1 MAMFNF
7 KAKKAEETAKE
18 MLENKVYNI
27 KERNE
32 WQAEK
37 VAKRKAILDAQQLK
51 KQKELHEKE
60 KIEMSPLKLGNT
72 APMRTFNASAS
83 HFLPS

>member
-1 MAMFNF
+1 MFNF

>member
-37 VAKRKAILDAQQLK
+37 VAKRKAILDAQ
-51 KQKELHEKE
+51 
-60 KIEMSPLKLGNT
+60 
-72 APMRTFNASAS
+72 
-83 HFLPS
+83 

>member
-1 MAMFNF
+1 MAKKDRNEVTLAMFNF

-18 MLENKVYNI
+18 MLDQKVLSI

-37 VAKRKAILDAQQLK
+37 VAQRKAVLEAQQLK
-51 KQKELHEKE
+51 KQK
-60 KIEMSPLKLGNT
+60 
-72 APMRTFNASAS
+72 
-83 HFLPS
+83 